1 MIETP
6 QYVKEAL
13 VARHPAVG
21 CHYSME
27 RQRFRLIVYW
37 NGRHGTLRWL
47 EGPRGEFVW
56 PDLYNTIDWLNK
68 RDSWGSESA
77 QAQKLMLDALNAK
90 RSLRDRVRRAK
101 LSDMVKCEMAPHVKW
116 ALKKDG
122 VI

>member
-6 QYVKEAL
+6 QYVREAL

-56 PDLYNTIDWLNK
+56 PDLYNTIEWLNK
-68 RDSWGSESA
+68 RDSWGSETR
-77 QAQKLMLDALNAK
+77 QAQKLMVDALNAK
-90 RSLRDRVRRAK
+90 NYQRQQIRRAK
-101 LSDMVKCEMAPHVKW
+101 VSDMVKNAMAPHVAW
-116 ALKKDG
+116 ALKKDKL
-122 VI
+122 V